1 MIELTS
7 PPLKPCVFCRTEPES
22 ERGYDWH
29 DLSYTFLRVKCP
41 RCGHST
47 IWIKYNP
54 EDLASLQQAIDETSE
69 RWNRYEIPD
78 DE

>member
-1 MIELTS
+1 M
-7 PPLKPCVFCRTEPES
+7 EPES

-29 DLSYTFLRVKCP
+29 DLSYAFLRVKCP
-41 RCGHST
+41 KCGHST
-47 IWIKYNP
+47 YWVKYNP

>member
-7 PPLKPCVFCRTEPES
+7 PPLKPCPFCHTEPES
-22 ERGYDWH
+22 ERGYDWK

-41 RCGHST
+41 KCRHGT
-47 IWIKYNP
+47 YWVKYNP
-54 EDLASLQQAIDETSE
+54 EDLNSLQHAIDETS
-69 RWNRYEIPD
+69 RWWNSSEIPD